1 MAMWRWVSQI
11 DQFFCL
17 VAIPLSHTGHYCIFV
32 FVFHCLI
39 FRIWLFS
46 RLFFRKI
53 VQILVFQNL
62 SPLLILDFGS
72 LDKPAFCQ
80 QFLLRRWLDT
90 CSTDSN
96 LPSHALKW
104 IMNYSKVIIILLI
117 PSQNIKHIKML
128 KNVVLLWGH
137 IFGHFRSCFFSPLHP
152 SPWYERQCL
161 VLVILPLFPH
171 SPWQELHWPQL
182 HQAASPRLG
191 HSDTSLS
198 IRQIL
203 YSFLSFLSH
212 FSPPSFGY
220 VFIDLRLLN
229 ISH

>member
-1 MAMWRWVSQI
+1 MGFTNR
-11 DQFFCL
+11 
-17 VAIPLSHTGHYCIFV
+17 PV
-32 FVFHCLI
+32 F
-39 FRIWLFS
+39 LFS
-46 RLFFRKI
+46 LHPTEPHG
-53 VQILVFQNL
+53 
-62 SPLLILDFGS
+62 PLLHIRVCFSLFDFSHLTFSPSVLSQDSSNFSFPESIASFNSG
-72 LDKPAFCQ
+72 LWQPRQ
-80 QFLLRRWLDT
+80 TRFLPIVPSPQVTWHVLHGLQSPQP
-90 CSTDSN
+90 CSE
-96 LPSHALKW
+96 
-104 IMNYSKVIIILLI
+104 MNDELFESYHTLTYFK
-117 PSQNIKHIKML
+117 NIKIS

-137 IFGHFRSCFFSPLHP
+137 IFGHFRSCFLSPLHP